1 VNASAVDKPFAFNVV
16 EKPARI
22 ARTPAVIIHNLRG
35 RFSTAVPIF
44 AQVPVNCALT
54 SSLRGIRGQK
64 IQRPKGYEQ
73 CRKQGKIVTIAAAI
87 PIAPTGPDPRFP
99 DRSLRSKTKSAAIT
113 SGTRSQNWFKHAFVG
128 SLHRLRWMIVVMEL
142 FAIAEI
148 NNNA

>member
-1 VNASAVDKPFAFNVV
+1 MNASAVDKPFAFNVV
-16 EKPARI
+16 EKPAKI

-64 IQRPKGYEQ
+64 IQRPKVTSNAGSKV
-73 CRKQGKIVTIAAAI
+73 RIVTIAAAI
-87 PIAPTGPDPRFP
+87 PIAPTGPNPRFP

-113 SGTRSQNWFKHAFVG
+113 VAPEARIG
-128 SLHRLRWMIVVMEL
+128 SNTPL
-142 FAIAEI
+142 
-148 NNNA
+148 